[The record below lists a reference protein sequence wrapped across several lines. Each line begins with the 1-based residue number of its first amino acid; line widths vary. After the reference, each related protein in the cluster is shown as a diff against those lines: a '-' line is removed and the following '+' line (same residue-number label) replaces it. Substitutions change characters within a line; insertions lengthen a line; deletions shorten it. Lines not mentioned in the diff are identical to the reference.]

1 MKLSVSAYPGSIHG
15 ILNRHRFII
24 LAISLS
30 FAISLLHLWLI
41 RGNPTFNTPVIDSSD
56 YVRDA
61 RALLGRA
68 PASEPYFHSPLY
80 IWFMASVFKLFG
92 EQLIVVRLLQAVMNC
107 LTCLLVY
114 ALGCRLFSRAEA
126 CVAALIW
133 ALYGPIVFYTG
144 ELLNVACIL
153 FLFVL
158 ALHLAIRASDRPSI
172 GRWLSAGLVTGFAA
186 LARPDI
192 LPFAAIVAAAVVV
205 AARPSGIRLGRRSVW
220 SVVFIVS
227 LAVPL
232 LAVGIR
238 NQKASGRFM
247 VLPANG
253 GLSLYM
259 GNNPNYE
266 RTIGIRLESWHT
278 LVDMPL
284 TDGTSSDLNDP
295 GHGSYYFRKTVQFA
309 STYPAVYL
317 GGLLYKS
324 GTLVNSYELPE
335 TFDLYTFRKY
345 SPVLRALVWRV
356 GSFGFPF
363 GLLLPLAVWGAC
375 VNWARRREIWWLW
388 AITASLILSLVGYFN
403 CSRYRL
409 SIVPILILFA
419 SAGLVQLFS
428 RANRD
433 RKKLWAAAVV
443 LLLVGI
449 VSNWP
454 VKHFTQTYD
463 FEAETYGLAGIA
475 LANEGRTEEGLASV
489 RHSIELEPESYYSHF
504 MLGRL
509 LVQSGRLDE
518 AVQHFSKALEINP
531 DYYPAYSEMGLA
543 LANNGRL
550 DEALQS
556 FSKSLEIN
564 QRLCVSHY
572 YVGEI
577 MAAKGRFDDALES
590 FSRALEI
597 NPRMY
602 LAYNE
607 TGFAWLR
614 KGDLDRA
621 IEFFSKALEIDP
633 TFVVARDNL
642 NGAMAQQ
649 RKLRESK
656 PQSPD

>member
-1 MKLSVSAYPGSIHG
+1 MERNTSIDQWSARQIWS
-15 ILNRHRFII
+15 RHRFII
-24 LAISLS
+24 LTLCVT
-30 FAISLLHLWLI
+30 FTVSLLHLWFI
-41 RGNPTFNTPVIDSSD
+41 RNSPGFSTPIIDASD

-61 RALLGRA
+61 RAMLSHT
-68 PASEPYFHSPLY
+68 PSTDPYYHSPLY
-80 IWFMASVFKLFG
+80 VWFMASVFKLFG
-92 EQLIVVRLLQAVMNC
+92 EQLLVVRLLQVVMNC
-107 LTCLLVY
+107 FTCLLIY
-114 ALGCRLFSRAEA
+114 ALGCRLFSRA
-126 CVAALIW
+126 AARLASVIW
-133 ALYGPIVFYTG
+133 SLYGPVVFYTS

-153 FLFVL
+153 FIYLL
-158 ALHLAIRASDRPSI
+158 ALYLVIRASDKPSI
-172 GRWLSAGLVTGFAA
+172 VRWLAAGMVSGLAA

-192 LPFAAIVAAAVVV
+192 VPFSAAVSVAIVLTASRRGVGLTRGFIWAATFMICIA
-205 AARPSGIRLGRRSVW
+205 GLLG
-220 SVVFIVS
+220 
-227 LAVPL
+227 
-232 LAVGIR
+232 AVGIR
-238 NQKASGRFM
+238 NYQASGRFM

-253 GLSLYM
+253 NLNFYQ
-259 GNNPNYE
+259 GNNPGYA